1 MMMRSVML
9 DGDENL
15 TDGARGSDCPRQLII
30 RRHMLR
36 RCVLTQLQGLKF
48 STLYYCVIK
57 ALGVHPH
64 TALQQ
69 TVLHHHIISYAEKR
83 NILFWVLR
91 AAHPSLHFKHNTAI
105 SYIAFMVQHYIM
117 AAQCTKVGRDHIQL
131 HRQLGTWELSAW
143 HPPPPTSP
151 QQSPPTPQL
160 APDFPMPS
168 TTIASSDKGVARGLD
183 EDAAFT
189 F

>member
-1 MMMRSVML
+1 ML

-36 RCVLTQLQGLKF
+36 RCVLTQLQRLKF
-48 STLYYCVIK
+48 STLHNCVIK

-91 AAHPSLHFKHNTAI
+91 AAHPSLHFKA
-105 SYIAFMVQHYIM
+105 
-117 AAQCTKVGRDHIQL
+117 
-131 HRQLGTWELSAW
+131 
-143 HPPPPTSP
+143 
-151 QQSPPTPQL
+151 
-160 APDFPMPS
+160 
-168 TTIASSDKGVARGLD
+168 
-183 EDAAFT
+183 
-189 F
+189 